1 MIVIRD
7 FLPGEAAQID
17 ALALQAFAQYQDA
30 YQDWPGF
37 QAKLGKLS
45 ALAGL
50 GELVVA
56 EVAGRIAG
64 AVVYVGPNAPK
75 AEFFRP
81 EWPIMRMLVVI
92 PEMRG
97 RGVGRMLAEECLHR
111 ARRDGATTVALH
123 TSDLMQVALP
133 MYQRMGFRLVA
144 KAPLIHGVAYG
155 IYVKELAADER

>member
-7 FLPGEAAQID
+7 FLPDKAKQVD
-17 ALALQAFAQYQDA
+17 ALALQAFAQYQTA
-30 YQDWPGF
+30 YQDWPAF

-45 ALAGL
+45 ALADV

-56 EVAGRIAG
+56 EVGGQVVG
-64 AVVYVGPNAPK
+64 AVVYIGPNAPK
-75 AEFFRP
+75 ADFFRP
-81 EWPIMRMLVVI
+81 EWSIMRMLVVT

-97 RGVGRMLAEECLHR
+97 RGIGRLLAEECLHR
-111 ARRDGATTVALH
+111 AQRDGATTVALH
-123 TSDLMQVALP
+123 TSDLMQVALQ
-133 MYQRMGFRLVA
+133 MYQRMGFKLVA